1 MLPAITVGSKL
12 LALISHWLLVPALV
26 DAVVEEM
33 ELEDIEFVL
42 YYDGNWELS
51 YLYKMLYLNFVFMLN
66 IQPLSRSKKKK
77 RLDCGQNQIGR
88 LAKGDVLHKQSTSKK
103 FETRN

>member
-1 MLPAITVGSKL
+1 MFLHGNIYL
-12 LALISHWLLVPALV
+12 RISLKSFHCKK
-26 DAVVEEM
+26 

-77 RLDCGQNQIGR
+77 RLDCGQNQIER